1 MKIDNKEKNKAKHIE
16 TRKHKQNLIT
26 NNSYDNIFHINN
38 DHTIQN
44 KNNDGQNN
52 KKSKSIFKNNSET
65 EETLNSFLY
74 KKEYQNTAK
83 PRRTRY

>member
-1 MKIDNKEKNKAKHIE
+1 M
-16 TRKHKQNLIT
+16 
-26 NNSYDNIFHINN
+26 FHINN

-44 KNNDGQNN
+44 KNNDGRNN
-52 KKSKSIFKNNSET
+52 KKSKSIFKNKSET